1 MINKAKKYIYITT
14 PYLIIDNELETALCI
29 AAKSGIDVR
38 IITPGIPDK
47 KIVNEVTKAYY
58 NNLLENG
65 VKIFEYTKGFIH
77 AKTFL
82 VDDEIATV
90 GTVNLD
96 YRSLHLHFECGILL
110 YKTDSIKDIKKDI
123 SETLEISRQIT
134 LKDTKIGLFRSLKR
148 AVLRLFAPLM

>member
-1 MINKAKKYIYITT
+1 MKIY
-14 PYLIIDNELETALCI
+14 
-29 AAKSGIDVR
+29 
-38 IITPGIPDK
+38 
-47 KIVNEVTKAYY
+47 
-58 NNLLENG
+58 
-65 VKIFEYTKGFIH
+65 EYTKGFIH

-96 YRSLHLHFECGILL
+96 YRSLHLHFECGTLL

-123 SETLEISRQIT
+123 SETLEISKQIT
-134 LKDTKIGLFRSLKR
+134 LEDTKIGLFRSLKR